1 MDRYQLSREF
11 SFICECDDIQRIDN
25 LQEAKNTA
33 IGLLRQNRAMRELM
47 AELVKSEIPEVSLFP
62 T

>member
-1 MDRYQLSREF
+1 MDRYALARHFEY
-11 SFICECDDIQRIDN
+11 ICDCDDIQRIDD

-47 AELVKSEIPEVSLFP
+47 AELIKLEIPEVSLP
-62 T
+62 PI